1 MKVISSVAM
10 MMMMMMQARQN
21 MLKHFESFQHERTM
35 EKNKRIL

>member
-10 MMMMMMQARQN
+10 MMMMMKPRQN